1 MNSETKLLTNLF
13 REDLLFVDM
22 NSDSLEDVVKLIGKK
37 MLEKGYVKESYVEA
51 VLEREK
57 KLPTGLEL
65 GKFGGVAIPHTDR
78 QQVNESVIGVAT
90 FKEPISVYSM
100 VAPSKRIHANLVF
113 LLAIKDPDG
122 QIEVLKELMN
132 LFKKPNLLKKMVEAS
147 TQKQLED
154 VILNV

>member
-100 VAPSKRIHANLVF
+100 VAPSKRIHENLVF

>member
-65 GKFGGVAIPHTDR
+65 G
-78 QQVNESVIGVAT
+78 
-90 FKEPISVYSM
+90 
-100 VAPSKRIHANLVF
+100 NL
-113 LLAIKDPDG
+113 A
-122 QIEVLKELMN
+122 E
-132 LFKKPNLLKKMVEAS
+132 
-147 TQKQLED
+147 
-154 VILNV
+154 